1 MQGTPW
7 LSWCPVLGLYLSHCL
22 CILML
27 EFPFPFSQI
36 LGLRVISLHVCLIL
50 FLLTVK
56 CFHGFSVLVYMES
69 FLVAQQLGD
78 IASQYLYIFC
88 FFLFLPNES
97 LVWKIV
103 SMWYISTMIFPAN
116 GILVVFL
123 LGSTKQLTKTNFW
136 LTVPGYS
143 PSWQRSHGGRNSIQL
158 FIQIYSWE
166 TVRVKGLY

>member
-22 CILML
+22 CILIL

-50 FLLTVK
+50 LLLIVK
-56 CFHGFSVLVYMES
+56 CFHGFSVLVYIES
-69 FLVAQQLGD
+69 FLVAQHLGN

-97 LVWKIV
+97 LVWNIV
-103 SMWYISTMIFPAN
+103 SMWYISTMIFPCKWHISCFSSWLN
-116 GILVVFL
+116 ETTDKNKFL
-123 LGSTKQLTKTNFW
+123 AHSSRIQSLMAEKSWWQEQYTAVHTN
-136 LTVPGYS
+136 L
-143 PSWQRSHGGRNSIQL
+143 
-158 FIQIYSWE
+158 
-166 TVRVKGLY
+166 